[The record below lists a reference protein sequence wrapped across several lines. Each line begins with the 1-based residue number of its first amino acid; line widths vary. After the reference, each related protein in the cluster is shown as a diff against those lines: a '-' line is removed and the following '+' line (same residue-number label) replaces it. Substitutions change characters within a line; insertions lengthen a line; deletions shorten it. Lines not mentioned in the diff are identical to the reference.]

1 MYGNSMLFYD
11 LSRIPQGLNFRNLLS
26 LRRRRSGHSHSRG
39 TLKGL
44 TLDALLKVNNIEVV
58 YNEVILVL
66 KGISLQVPEFGVIAL
81 LGANGAGKSTTLKA
95 ITGILET
102 QNGELKE
109 GTIEFMGKPIHK
121 LDAPPL
127 ETGDPI
133 LTAANWYQ
141 TNFPPMPVD
150 VKFNLTEEVLI
161 FGEQKIVCL
170 HTPGHTPGSICIY
183 LDKDGKRILF
193 GQDLHGPLLEEFGSN
208 LEDYGRSTQ
217 KLLDLDADI
226 LCEGH
231 FGIYK
236 TKKDVR
242 EYIRS
247 YRRQY
252 GVE

>member
-1 MYGNSMLFYD
+1 VKPYEIIKDIFIVGGPDITDGRDGCIYL
-11 LSRIPQGLNFRNLLS
+11 LNFR
-26 LRRRRSGHSHSRG
+26 
-39 TLKGL
+39 
-44 TLDALLKVNNIEVV
+44 E
-58 YNEVILVL
+58 LVL
-66 KGISLQVPEFGVIAL
+66 IDTGAGWSVDKVIGNIKKFELDPKNLSKIILTHCHIDHIGGVPEIKKRFGSKIY
-81 LGANGAGKSTTLKA
+81 
-95 ITGILET
+95 
-102 QNGELKE
+102 
-109 GTIEFMGKPIHK
+109 IHQ

-133 LTAANWYQ
+133 LTAASWYQ
-141 TNFPPMPVD
+141 TSFPPTSMD
-150 VKFNLTEEVLI
+150 VKLNSPEETLMI
-161 FGEQKIVCL
+161 GEQKIVCL

-193 GQDLHGPLLEEFGSN
+193 GQDLHGPLLSEFGSS
-208 LEDYGRSTQ
+208 LEDYGRSTK

-236 TKKDVR
+236 NKKDVR
-242 EYIRS
+242 NYILS

>member
-1 MYGNSMLFYD
+1 MKPFEITKDIFIVGGPDITDGRDGCVYLMTVEELILIDTGAGWSVENIIGNIKKLGFD
-11 LSRIPQGLNFRNLLS
+11 PKNLA
-26 LRRRRSGHSHSRG
+26 
-39 TLKGL
+39 KIIL
-44 TLDALLKVNNIEVV
+44 THCHIDHI
-58 YNEVILVL
+58 
-66 KGISLQVPEFGVIAL
+66 GGVPEIKKRFGSKIY
-81 LGANGAGKSTTLKA
+81 
-95 ITGILET
+95 
-102 QNGELKE
+102 
-109 GTIEFMGKPIHK
+109 IHK

-133 LTAANWYQ
+133 LTAAKWYQ
-141 TNFPPMPVD
+141 TSFPPTQID
-150 VKFNLTEEVLI
+150 VKFNFPEEILEI
-161 FGEQKIVCL
+161 GEQKMVCL

-193 GQDLHGPLLEEFGSN
+193 GQDLHGPLLSEFGSN
-208 LEDYGRSTQ
+208 LEDYGRSTK

-236 TKKDVR
+236 TKKDVKN
-242 EYIRS
+242 YILS

>member
-1 MYGNSMLFYD
+1 MKPYEIIKDIFIVGGPDITDGRDGCVYLM
-11 LSRIPQGLNFRNLLS
+11 NLGELILIDTGAGWS
-26 LRRRRSGHSHSRG
+26 VE
-39 TLKGL
+39 KII
-44 TLDALLKVNNIEVV
+44 NNIERFGFDCKSL
-58 YNEVILVL
+58 NKIILTHCHIDHI
-66 KGISLQVPEFGVIAL
+66 GGVPEFKKRFGCKIY
-81 LGANGAGKSTTLKA
+81 
-95 ITGILET
+95 
-102 QNGELKE
+102 
-109 GTIEFMGKPIHK
+109 IHK

-127 ETGDPI
+127 ENGDTI
-133 LTAANWYQ
+133 LTAASWYQ
-141 TNFPPMPVD
+141 TSFPPTPVD
-150 VKFNLTEEVLI
+150 AKFNLPEETLTI
-161 FGEQKIVCL
+161 GEQKIVCL

-208 LEDYGRSTQ
+208 IEDYGRSTK

-242 EYIRS
+242 NYILS

-252 GVE
+252 GVD

>member
-1 MYGNSMLFYD
+1 MKPYEIVKDIYIVGGPDITDGRDGCIYL
-11 LSRIPQGLNFRNLLS
+11 INLGELILIDTGAGWS
-26 LRRRRSGHSHSRG
+26 VENIIR
-39 TLKGL
+39 
-44 TLDALLKVNNIEVV
+44 NIEKFGFDCK
-58 YNEVILVL
+58 NLTKILL
-66 KGISLQVPEFGVIAL
+66 THCHIDHIGGVPEIKKRFGSKIY
-81 LGANGAGKSTTLKA
+81 
-95 ITGILET
+95 
-102 QNGELKE
+102 
-109 GTIEFMGKPIHK
+109 IHK

-133 LTAANWYQ
+133 LTAASWYQ
-141 TNFPPMPVD
+141 TTFPPTPLD
-150 VKFNLTEEVLI
+150 VKFNLPEEILTV
-161 FGEQKIVCL
+161 GEQKIVCL

-208 LEDYGRSTQ
+208 LKDYGLSTK
-217 KLLDLDADI
+217 KLLDLEADI

-236 TKKDVR
+236 TRKDVR
-242 EYIRS
+242 DYILS

>member
-1 MYGNSMLFYD
+1 MKPYEITKDIFIVGGPEITDGRDGCVYL
-11 LSRIPQGLNFRNLLS
+11 INLGELILIDTGAGWS
-26 LRRRRSGHSHSRG
+26 VD
-39 TLKGL
+39 KI
-44 TLDALLKVNNIEVV
+44 VNNI
-58 YNEVILVL
+58 NNLGFDCKNLNKILL
-66 KGISLQVPEFGVIAL
+66 THCHIDHIGGVPEIRKRFGPKIY
-81 LGANGAGKSTTLKA
+81 
-95 ITGILET
+95 
-102 QNGELKE
+102 
-109 GTIEFMGKPIHK
+109 IHK
-121 LDAPPL
+121 LDAPPV

-133 LTAANWYQ
+133 LTAATWYQ
-141 TNFPPMPVD
+141 TTFPPTKVD
-150 VKFNLTEEVLI
+150 VKFDFPEEILNI
-161 FGEQKIVCL
+161 GDQKIACL

-208 LEDYGRSTQ
+208 LKDYDRSTK
-217 KLLDLDADI
+217 KLLDLDTDI

-242 EYIRS
+242 NYILS